1 LHRPIG
7 MLAGSGVMDV
17 GSAEF
22 RAVPSGPIGARVIT
36 VAGSVDLASVPLL
49 RQEVLRAGRGGA
61 LPVTIDLTAVTHL
74 SSSGVQMLHTLSATG
89 QPGAL
94 RHPPVL
100 IARSG
105 SPAAY
110 VLDLAGLVR
119 SADIP

>member
-1 LHRPIG
+1 
-7 MLAGSGVMDV
+7 
-17 GSAEF
+17 
-22 RAVPSGPIGARVIT
+22 VPV
-36 VAGSVDLASVPLL
+36 L
-49 RQEVLRAGRGGA
+49 RQEVLRAGRGGE

-74 SSSGVQMLHTLSATG
+74 SSAGVQMLHTLSATG

-100 IARSG
+100 IAASG

-119 SADIP
+119 TSDVTDRSDRADRHD